1 MARITQRDNGKWQ
14 AKIER
19 VGWPGQSK
27 TFRLKK
33 DADAWATAVE
43 REMDRGAFINR
54 DDAERTTFEAAA
66 GRYAAEV
73 LPSKRGGA
81 QDTMRL
87 NRLVEKFG
95 KYSLASISSAML
107 AAYRDERLKA
117 VAPQTVVH
125 ELGMISRVFKAC
137 AMDWGIALPNGNP
150 ATLVRKPAVAN
161 ERTRRLQAH
170 EETLLLAALLDC
182 KSPWPHAAAFLAI
195 ETAGRQSE
203 LLSMK
208 WKEIDLVKRTARLR
222 GIGGRITKSGDE
234 YRDVPL
240 STRAV
245 DLLKTLPR
253 ISKAKVAPANQK
265 KPPSPVAGRVLPI
278 TQNALQLSFER
289 GLARGRQ
296 NHIHGHLRNAL
307 TASGLDPAA
316 VSAEIRALI
325 YKKKSPKEIT
335 VELLAVLER
344 EDKTLLD
351 LHFHDLRHEATSRM
365 AEKLQMHEL
374 MKVTGHKTARMISRY
389 YHPRAEDLALK
400 LG

>member
-73 LPSKRGGA
+73 LPSKRGVA
-81 QDTMRL
+81 QDTMRVK
-87 NRLVEKFG
+87 RLVEKFG
-95 KYSLASISSAML
+95 KYSLASISSAMV
-107 AAYRDERLKA
+107 AAYRDERLK
-117 VAPQTVVH
+117 VVSPQTVVH
-125 ELGMISRVFKAC
+125 ELGMISRIFKAC
-137 AMDWGIALPNGNP
+137 AMDWGIALPHGNP
-150 ATLVRKPAVAN
+150 AILVRKPAVAN
-161 ERTRRLQAH
+161 ERTRRLQAY
-170 EETLLLAALLDC
+170 EETLLLTALLDC
-182 KSPWPHAAAFLAI
+182 KSPWPHAAVCLAL

-222 GIGGRITKSGDE
+222 GIDGRITKSGDE

-245 DLLKTLPR
+245 NLLDSLPR
-253 ISKAKVAPANQK
+253 TRKANLVPINKKQPSAPI
-265 KPPSPVAGRVLPI
+265 AGRVLPI
-278 TQNALQLSFER
+278 TQSALQLSFER
-289 GLARGRQ
+289 GVARGRQ
-296 NHIHGHLRNAL
+296 SHIHGLLRKAL
-307 TASGLDPAA
+307 SEAGLSEAA

-325 YKKKSPKEIT
+325 YKKKAPLQLT
-335 VELLAVLER
+335 LELLSGLEN

-351 LHFHDLRHEATSRM
+351 LHFHDLRHEATSRL
-365 AEKLQMHEL
+365 ADKLQMHEL
-374 MKVTGHKTARMISRY
+374 MKVTGHKTSRMISRY
-389 YHPRAEDLALK
+389 YHPRAEDLAKK